1 MNVAFHTGVS
11 GLMAYQEGLNLIAHN
26 VANVN
31 TDGFK
36 SSQATFRDLVKT
48 NMDVN
53 GEEKYLYGH
62 GVKSTGGALVMGTG
76 NMRTTENPLD
86 FAITGDAFFAVSTP
100 TRGVQ
105 YTKNGVFTVSVEQD
119 GNYLIQND
127 GSYVLD
133 NEGERILI
141 PVVEAKEG
149 AVEEEEGGLP
159 KIDYA
164 ALQEKIGLFTF
175 ANPYGFGQ
183 TDGTKFIAN
192 DISGEAVALT
202 ENERSGLLRS
212 NTLEASG
219 VNMSDEMVAMM
230 QTQKAFQFSAKV
242 VQTADQ
248 VEEIVN
254 NLR

>member
-1 MNVAFHTGVS
+1 MNIAFHTGVS

-26 VANVN
+26 VSNVN
-31 TDGFK
+31 TEGFK
-36 SSQATFRDLVKT
+36 PSQASFRDLVKT
-48 NMDVN
+48 NMDIR
-53 GEEKYLYGH
+53 GEEKFLYGH
-62 GVKSTGGALVMGTG
+62 GVRSMGGNLTMNPG
-76 NMRTTENPLD
+76 NMRTTDNPLD
-86 FAITGDAFFAVSTP
+86 FAITGDAFFAVQTP
-100 TRGVQ
+100 TRGIQ
-105 YTKNGVFTVSVEQD
+105 YTKNGSFTVSVEED
-119 GNYLIQND
+119 GNYLIQYD

-133 NEGERILI
+133 SEGERISVSI
-141 PVVEAKEG
+141 
-149 AVEEEEGGLP
+149 EEDGGNDTEEGGIP

-164 ALQEKIGLFTF
+164 ALQEKIGLFSF
-175 ANPYGFGQ
+175 ANPYGLGQ

-192 DISGEAVALT
+192 DISGEAVVLQ
-202 ENERSGLLRS
+202 EDQRSGLLRS